1 MQCFCTLSV
10 AQWRVQSLAEEMLIL
25 LPADVKVIGN
35 GIKQRLE
42 GVEQEPLLPEMEDL
56 LRDLGKEVV
65 ADLGEALGAKD
76 D

>member
-1 MQCFCTLSV
+1 
-10 AQWRVQSLAEEMLIL
+10 MLIL